1 MKRIAKTFSTMMITL
16 LLALGVTMTA
26 FAEDANVT
34 YSGDAGE
41 FVFAPGSDYSLTD
54 LFPNFKDVMPG
65 DSITQKITVKN
76 NASRKVK
83 VKIYIR
89 SLGAHEDGISPEF
102 LSQMKLRVKLAEDNT
117 RPELFEAA
125 PNETAQLTD
134 WVCLGAFASGGEV
147 NLDLTLDVPVEMDNS
162 FAQKAGYLD
171 WEFKVEEMIDPQTG
185 DEADTVLWAGIAAG
199 AVVIII
205 VWFIFRKREKDKNR

>member
-1 MKRIAKTFSTMMITL
+1 MKRIVKTFSTIVTTL
-16 LLALGVTMTA
+16 FLVMVMSMTV

-65 DSITQKITVKN
+65 DSISQKITVKN

-83 VKIYIR
+83 VKIYLR
-89 SLGAHEDGISPEF
+89 SLGAHEDGVSPEF
-102 LSQMKLRVKLAEDNT
+102 LSQMNLRVKLSEDNT

-125 PNETAQLTD
+125 PNEKAQLTE
-134 WVCLGAFASGGEV
+134 WVCLGTFSSGGEV
-147 NLDLTLDVPVEMDNS
+147 NLDLILDVPVEMDNDY
-162 FAQKAGYLD
+162 AHKAGYLD
-171 WEFKVEEMIDPQTG
+171 WEFKVEEFRDPKTG
-185 DEADTVLWAGIAAG
+185 DDTNAMLWLGIAG
-199 AVVIII
+199 CTVVIIV
-205 VWFIFRKREKDKNR
+205 VWIILRKKEQDKNK